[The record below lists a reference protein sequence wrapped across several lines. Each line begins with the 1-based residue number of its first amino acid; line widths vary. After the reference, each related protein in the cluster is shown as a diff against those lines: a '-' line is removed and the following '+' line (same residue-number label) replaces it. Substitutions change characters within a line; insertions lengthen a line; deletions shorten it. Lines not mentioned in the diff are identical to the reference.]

1 MLNRL
6 GKDVAVYGGADLV
19 FKLLQFVVIPIYSQ
33 RLSVAEFGI
42 LALLQVSALL
52 AGILINLGVSYSVQ
66 RFYFDAEIDEARRP
80 VLVTTGLVQLIV
92 SGTLILSVLGIL
104 LHGNQAQ
111 LASEYQLPWILVLV
125 ALLTVLPDQVAQ
137 YSLDTARL
145 QFSPLRFCLIA
156 LVKNAIGLLLGLW
169 LLLQHDMGVLG
180 LLVGNLAAA
189 LLAAPLGLWLIRQDL
204 TLRIDRSYV
213 AMMLRFGGPFVFTAA
228 AYWVFASMDRWLLA
242 EFSDPV
248 QVGLFSIAFKF
259 ASVLTLVVTAFH
271 QAWIP
276 IAMRMARDD
285 PDYRRRFAAIFNAWF
300 FLLALMALALALFA
314 DEVMMLLTP
323 EPYWAAA
330 PVMAIGAAAIAISGT
345 TQITSLGLT
354 LEKRTFSIALG
365 AWLAAAANVLLNILL
380 IPRLG
385 ATGSAIATLIAYA
398 LLTLFF
404 LWGSQRHHP
413 LPLQYGRLAYGVL
426 ITAGAVAAPSIP
438 DGPLFDPASVGLKL
452 SILLVAL
459 LAAFPLGVISPV
471 FLNQLRLLR
480 KPAS

>member
-6 GKDVAVYGGADLV
+6 GKDVAVYGGADFV

-52 AGILINLGVSYSVQ
+52 AGIVINLGVSYSVQ
-66 RFYFDAEIDEARRP
+66 RFYFDADIPEERRP
-80 VLVTTGLVQLIV
+80 ALVTTGLVQLLV
-92 SGTLILSVLGIL
+92 SGTLILSLLGLL
-104 LHGNQAQ
+104 LHYNQGQ
-111 LASEYQLPWILVLV
+111 LATEYQLPWALVLV

-137 YSLDTARL
+137 YSLDTSRL

-156 LVKNAIGLLLGLW
+156 LVKNAVGLLLGLW

-180 LLVGNLAAA
+180 LLAGNLAAA

-213 AMMLRFGGPFVFTAA
+213 VMMLRFGGPFIFTAA

-242 EFSDPV
+242 ELSDAV

-259 ASVLTLVVTAFH
+259 ASVLTLVITAFH

-276 IAMRMARDD
+276 VAMRMARDD
-285 PDYRRRFAAIFNAWF
+285 PNYRQLFAAIFNAWF
-300 FLLALMALALALFA
+300 FLLALTALALALFA

-330 PVMAIGAAAIAISGT
+330 PAMAIGAAAIAISGP

-413 LPLQYGRLAYGVL
+413 LPLHYGRLSYGLL
-426 ITAGAVAAPSIP
+426 IVAAALVAPLIP
-438 DGPLFDPASVGLKL
+438 DGPLLDPASTALKL
-452 SILLVAL
+452 SILLAAL
-459 LAAFPLGVISPV
+459 IAAFPLGVIPPAL
-471 FLNQLRLLR
+471 LNQLRLLR

>member
-19 FKLLQFVVIPIYSQ
+19 FKLLQFLVIPIYTQ

-42 LALLQVSALL
+42 LALLQVSGLL
-52 AGILINLGVSYSVQ
+52 AGIAINLGVSYSVQ
-66 RFYFDAEIDEARRP
+66 RFYFDAGIDEARRP
-80 VLVTTGLVQLIV
+80 VLVTTGLAQLIV
-92 SGTLILSVLGIL
+92 SGTLILSVLGLL

-111 LASEYQLPWILVLV
+111 LATEYQLAWSLVLV

-285 PDYRRRFAAIFNAWF
+285 PEYRRRFAAIFNAWF
-300 FLLALMALALALFA
+300 FVLALMALGLALFA

-365 AWLAAAANVLLNILL
+365 AWLAAVANVLLNILL

-385 ATGSAIATLIAYA
+385 ASGSAIATLIAYA

-413 LPLQYGRLAYGVL
+413 LPLHYGRLSYGLL
-426 ITAGAVAAPSIP
+426 IVAAALAAPLIP
-438 DGPLFDPASVGLKL
+438 DGPLLEPTSIALKL

-459 LAAFPLGVISPV
+459 IAAFPLGVIPPA

>member
-52 AGILINLGVSYSVQ
+52 AGIIINLGVSYSVQ
-66 RFYFDAEIDEARRP
+66 RFYFDADIPEERRP
-80 VLVTTGLVQLIV
+80 TLITTGLVQLLAT
-92 SGTLILSVLGIL
+92 GTLILSVLGLL
-104 LHGNQAQ
+104 LHLGQEQ
-111 LASEYQLPWILVLV
+111 LATEYLLPWSFVLV
-125 ALLTVLPDQVAQ
+125 ALFTVLPDQVAQ
-137 YSLDTARL
+137 YSLDTSRL

-156 LVKNAIGLLLGLW
+156 LVKNAVGLLLGLW

-180 LLVGNLAAA
+180 LLLGNLAAA
-189 LLAAPLGLWLIRQDL
+189 LIAAPLGLWLIRRDL
-204 TLRIDRSYV
+204 TLRIDKSYV
-213 AMMLRFGGPFVFTAA
+213 LMMLRFGGPFVFTAA

-242 EFSDPV
+242 ELSDTV

-285 PDYRRRFAAIFNAWF
+285 PDYRQRFATIFDAWF

-314 DEVMMLLTP
+314 DEVMMVLTP

-354 LEKRTFSIALG
+354 LDKRTFSIALG

-385 ATGSAIATLIAYA
+385 ATGSAIATLIAYV

-413 LPLQYGRLAYGVL
+413 LPLHYGRLSYGL
-426 ITAGAVAAPSIP
+426 LTVAAALAAPLIP
-438 DGPLFDPASVGLKL
+438 DGPLLDPASTALKL
-452 SILLVAL
+452 SILLAAL
-459 LAAFPLGVISPV
+459 IAAFPLGVIPPAL
-471 FLNQLRLLR
+471 LNQLRLLR